1 MEKKKFELNDSEL
14 EAVVGGREILPISDS
29 LDKSFLYAYGLFKP
43 NARSRDEH
51 DAALFD
57 VLRQECELARET
69 HAYAQILEI
78 IRGIV
83 SALNNN
89 KSWAEDILADLEE
102 DCAKFL

>member
-1 MEKKKFELNDSEL
+1 MEKKQFELNDSEL
-14 EAVVGGREILPISDS
+14 EAVVGGRVLPPSENIEIC
-29 LDKSFLYAYGLFKP
+29 FERAAVFFK
-43 NARSRDEH
+43 ARAHSRNEH

-83 SALNNN
+83 SALNEH
-89 KSWAEDILADLEE
+89 KSWAEDILSDLEE